1 MLKPLQNFQ
10 DWLGSRRFWFL
21 IGAFVVT
28 GIASVNLTFV
38 NTPGIE
44 VFQNMLAFGF
54 ILVAAFVIGSRMS
67 WQQRLTGLALMAP
80 ALGLILLALLFVP
93 EYRAAAFGGAVG
105 WILVGAF
112 IFGRNQAPIQYR
124 DAVKALRKND
134 FKAAVQSMDELIRVE
149 PDVTKHY
156 RFRARLLRL
165 WNKPGR
171 ARRDYQT
178 MIDKSDDPAV
188 LAEAYN
194 ELSELELQL
203 KNYDAALAAAQQAAE
218 YLPNEWVTHYNIG
231 MIQDRLRNSQ
241 KVITSLET
249 ALEKKIPDS
258 RHRLLVYLWQARA
271 YSRLKQLDDAQAAV
285 SRMENEY
292 KGLEEWG
299 KILKDEQA
307 AVLRDAL
314 ESDVE
319 LARQLLKEDLPPAAL
334 AEEPAR

>member
-1 MLKPLQNFQ
+1 MLKPLQNFR
-10 DWLGSRRFWFL
+10 DWLGAGRFWFL

-28 GIASVNLTFV
+28 GIASVILTFV
-38 NTPGIE
+38 NQPGIE
-44 VFQNMLAFGF
+44 VFQNVLAFGF
-54 ILVAAFVIGSRMS
+54 LLTAVFVVGSRMD

-80 ALGLILLALLFVP
+80 ALGLILLALLFFP
-93 EYRAAAFGGAVG
+93 QYQAAAFGGAVG
-105 WILVGAF
+105 WVLVGAF

-134 FKAAVQSMDELIRVE
+134 FKSAVQAMDELIRAE
-149 PDVTKHY
+149 PDVVKHY

-178 MIDKSDDPAV
+178 MIEKSDVPAL

-194 ELSELELQL
+194 ELSELELQV
-203 KNYDAALAAAQQAAE
+203 KNYEAALAAAEQAAA

-231 MIQDRLRNSQ
+231 MIHDRLHNSPQ
-241 KVITSLET
+241 AIASLDT
-249 ALEKKIPDS
+249 AIEQKIPDS

-271 YSRLKQLDDAQAAV
+271 YTRLKQLDAAQAAV
-285 SRMENEY
+285 ARMENEY

-314 ESDVE
+314 AADVE
-319 LARQLLKEDLPPAAL
+319 LARKLLKEDLPVASL